1 MATET
6 RAKWVIDPAHTVAE
20 FAVRHMMIS
29 TVKGRFAGVEG
40 YILADPSDLTTA
52 EAEVTIDA
60 ASVDTREPQ
69 RDEHL
74 RSADFFDAANHPKIT
89 FRSRN
94 VRRTGDNEYEL
105 TGDLTI
111 RGVTR
116 EVTLRLTFEGQ
127 AKDPW
132 GNERAAFHVEGQV
145 NRKDFGLNWN
155 AVLEAGG
162 VLVGEQVKISVD
174 VEAIRQAAAA

>member
-1 MATET
+1 MSTNAS
-6 RAKWVIDPAHTVAE
+6 RWVIDPSHTTVE
-20 FAVRHMMIS
+20 FAVRHMMIA

-52 EAEVTIDA
+52 QAEVTIDA
-60 ASVDTREPQ
+60 TSVDTREPQ

-74 RSADFFDAANHPKIT
+74 RSPDFFDAASFPKIT
-89 FRSRN
+89 FKSREI
-94 VRRTGDNEYEL
+94 RRKGQDEYEM

-116 EVTLRLTFEGQ
+116 PVTLSLTSEGQ
-127 AKDPW
+127 ARDPW
-132 GNERAAFHVEGQV
+132 GNERAAFTVSGKV

-155 AVLEAGG
+155 MVLEAGG
-162 VLVGEQVKISVD
+162 ILVGEEVRISVE
-174 VEAIRQAAAA
+174 VEAIKQADAA

>member
-1 MATET
+1 MSANLS
-6 RAKWVIDPAHTVAE
+6 RWVIDPSHTTVE
-20 FAVRHMMIS
+20 FAVRHMMIA

-40 YILADPSDLTTA
+40 HILADPSDLTTA
-52 EAEVTIDA
+52 QAEVTIDV
-60 ASVDTREPQ
+60 ASIDTREPQ

-74 RSADFFDAANHPKIT
+74 RSPDFFDAANFPKIT
-89 FRSRN
+89 FKSREI
-94 VRRTGDNEYEL
+94 RRKGENEYEM

-116 EVTLRLTFEGQ
+116 PVTLSLTSEGQ

-132 GNERAAFHVEGQV
+132 GNERAAFTVSGKI

-155 AVLEAGG
+155 VVLETGG
-162 VLVGEQVKISVD
+162 ILVGEEVRISVE
-174 VEAIRQAAAA
+174 VEAIKQAAAA